1 MMKIKVIG
9 DSCLDLNEELKKK
22 KLFNIVPL
30 SIRID
35 DKEFKDDENLDTNEL
50 LKMMKNSSDVPK
62 TSSPAPDSFLKAY
75 EGDED
80 SIFVVTLSS
89 QLSGTYNSAVLAKNM
104 YKEKN
109 EHKFIHVFDSLS
121 ASIGETLVGLKILE
135 LAKENHT
142 NLEIVEKVNEYI
154 KEMKTFFYLESLD
167 NMIKAGRINKLVAKV
182 ATAFSIKPIMGSTE
196 KGTIRLVEKVR
207 GSKKAFKRLVE
218 IIGEQGHKLEEK
230 ILGIAHCNSLAKAE
244 KLKEQIKEK
253 YNFKDI
259 IIVEAAGISTVYA
272 NEGGIIIAF

>member
-1 MMKIKVIG
+1 MKIKVIG